1 MLDLLTY
8 SNKLHV
14 FTRHAGGHDEGAEE
28 HHH

>member
-14 FTRHAGGHDEGAEE
+14 FIRHAGGHGEGVEE